1 MSSVKKASGS
11 NKKARKKK
19 VKNYSRKTSPG
30 KNGARGK
37 KTAPK
42 AKKGRKFPLKVTI
55 TFPDLFPR
63 DIFDFGIL
71 RSFFRRFTKGL
82 DLEVSCTSGQNSER
96 NSKKRKS
103 SKKGKNKSDRMF
115 CGLFKK
121 KKKNQAKK
129 KAPGIR
135 VTTKS

>member
-1 MSSVKKASGS
+1 MSLVKKASGS

-19 VKNYSRKTSPG
+19 VKKYSRKASPG

-55 TFPDLFPR
+55 TFPDLFPH
-63 DIFDFGIL
+63 DFFDFGIL
-71 RSFFRRFTKGL
+71 GSFFRRFTKG
-82 DLEVSCTSGQNSER
+82 LEVSCTSGQNSER
-96 NSKKRKS
+96 NSKKRKK

-115 CGLFKK
+115 CGLFKNK
-121 KKKNQAKK
+121 KKSQAKK
-129 KAPGIR
+129 KAPGKR
-135 VTTKS
+135 VTTKSK